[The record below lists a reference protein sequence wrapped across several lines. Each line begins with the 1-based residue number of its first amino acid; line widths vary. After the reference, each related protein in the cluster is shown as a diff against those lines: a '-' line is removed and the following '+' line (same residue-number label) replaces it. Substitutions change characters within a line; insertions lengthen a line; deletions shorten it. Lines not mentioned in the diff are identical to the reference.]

1 MSPSLQNFPK
11 VVSDRGR
18 CLIYE
23 LSLYL
28 YREDPNELTKNFPYS
43 STPYDMT

>member
-11 VVSDRGR
+11 LVYDRGS
-18 CLIYE
+18 CLISK

-28 YREDPNELTKNFPYS
+28 HREDPNELTKNFPYS
-43 STPYDMT
+43 STTYDMT